1 MENGIKIKYIALHT
15 QHKGFTERKQIHFI
29 ELGLSTKYRLYTWI
43 LVPPSNDMNILRSI
57 WLFSTKLRL
66 DGTVDKL
73 KPWLV
78 TKGFE
83 QEVGLDY
90 LENIQSSC

>member
-1 MENGIKIKYIALHT
+1 MV
-15 QHKGFTERKQIHFI
+15 
-29 ELGLSTKYRLYTWI
+29 
-43 LVPPSNDMNILRSI
+43 VPPSNDMNILRSI